1 MQNAT
6 VQQPLT
12 TVFPDSNPIVVLL
25 QVEAGFISKHYVD
38 LFRCS
43 CPPLIALLAAQMPV
57 VFQSSFRMQWLP
69 CDIPPYWKKASN
81 GTSGHRMMRNKLNLF
96 CYGS

>member
-57 VFQSSFRMQWLP
+57 VSSLVLG
-69 CDIPPYWKKASN
+69 CNGCLADIPPYWKKASN